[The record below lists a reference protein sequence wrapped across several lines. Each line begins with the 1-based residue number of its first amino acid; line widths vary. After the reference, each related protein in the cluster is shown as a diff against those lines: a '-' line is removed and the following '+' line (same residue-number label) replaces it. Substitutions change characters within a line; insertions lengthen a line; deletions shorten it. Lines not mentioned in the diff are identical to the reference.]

1 MCIRDSS
8 YWMLRTPTQLS
19 QQGEGEER
27 GEATGHPH
35 QQDADSQHEISR
47 SKDSSQEEPPYRKTV
62 DTLHGVT
69 NSAADPCHQADV
81 SVGQSKLRHNKGVD
95 QRQKGQLR
103 MISRMTRSH
112 YSKHPVGINHFLAG
126 ICGPVGLFVRRVGQR
141 TVAIRLDHEP
151 TASFPS
157 AGGGEVCSLRA

>member
-1 MCIRDSS
+1 
-8 YWMLRTPTQLS
+8 MLRTPTQLS

-27 GEATGHPH
+27 GEA
-35 QQDADSQHEISR
+35 
-47 SKDSSQEEPPYRKTV
+47 
-62 DTLHGVT
+62 
-69 NSAADPCHQADV
+69 ADPCYQADV

-95 QRQKGQLR
+95 QRQKGRLR
-103 MISRMTRSH
+103 MSSRMTRSH
-112 YSKHPVGINHFLAG
+112 YSKHPIGINHFLAG
-126 ICGPVGLFVRRVGQR
+126 ICGPVGLFVRRVVQR